1 MSSSEQ
7 QDKVKAVWMASA
19 LGEFKSPL
27 RHHETPGQRPG
38 VRSFSSEWSQDGP
51 ATYDFGYVV
60 EGEVVMQLDDG
71 ETHLAEGDL
80 VVQNGTMHAW
90 FNPTDRPA
98 RMLFVCIGAH
108 FDA

>member
-1 MSSSEQ
+1 
-7 QDKVKAVWMASA
+7 
-19 LGEFKSPL
+19 
-27 RHHETPGQRPG
+27 
-38 VRSFSSEWSQDGP
+38 
-51 ATYDFGYVV
+51 
-60 EGEVVMQLDDG
+60 MQLDDG

-98 RMLFVCIGAH
+98 RMLFVCIGAY